1 MSTGNEYSVSD
12 IERSIQSD
20 MGVLVSIPD
29 APGSFI
35 RFDVRKRGD
44 KAGWCLFYV
53 NEHCVV
59 ALYGSWISGQRYEW
73 VNKEKKEITPE
84 IRREVEESRKRRDAE
99 IKAEQDR
106 VADAATELYAALPE
120 APDDFSYLMRKGI
133 KNHGGILRYNEAGD
147 YLGSYIAAPLFNS
160 SGEIRSLE
168 RIYPDGRKRFMQG
181 GEKKGCFCVIGE
193 LEDKAFLCEG
203 YATGASIYEATGI
216 PVVIAFDCHNLKPVA
231 DALRDRVK
239 LIVVADNDEKESGA
253 NPGLDC
259 AKETGLYYVLI
270 PEPGMDANDYAAEHG
285 ADALKELLC
294 PSRSEWIED
303 GDEYLKSPQPMKW
316 WIKNWL
322 PEEALVMIYGASNA
336 GKSFI
341 ALDMLLTM
349 STGLGSWQGFRAK
362 KANCLYLCGE
372 GRAGLRGRVAVWVQ
386 EHKGST
392 TGAFKVSKGPKR
404 LNEQSDLE
412 YACAQIDLSGMDPD
426 VIVVDTLNRHFSGN
440 ENDAEEMG
448 GFIES
453 CTALQERYHCTV
465 IIIHHTGVSKDAE
478 GRARGSSSLNAAIET
493 AICVTNE
500 QGYLTLN
507 QTKQRDIEK
516 LEPIQVHLRGA
527 AIDGWFDEDGEPVTS
542 AVVES
547 IEEAERDMPEIL
559 PAGEE
564 MAILTDAWLWSGCGT
579 KDGYP
584 ALTKG
589 ELRAYMKEELGWSRG
604 QIKRAFYTDSQ
615 YRYLRKLQ
623 ESCRITVEEEQ
634 IFIVN
639 RADMTAC
646 FLLEKEGKHHEHHTG
661 TI

>member
-29 APGSFI
+29 TPGSFI
-35 RFDVRKRGD
+35 RFDVKKRGD
-44 KAGWCLFYV
+44 KAGWCIFFV
-53 NEHCVV
+53 NAHCVV
-59 ALYGSWISGQRYEW
+59 ARYGDWISNSQYEW
-73 VNKEKKEITPE
+73 INKDKKEITPE
-84 IRREVEESRKRRDAE
+84 IKREKEESWK
-99 IKAEQDR
+99 KAEEAR
-106 VADAATELYAALPE
+106 KAERNKIAAEATNLYLSLPE
-120 APDDFSYLMRKGI
+120 ASEDFPYLKRKGV
-133 KNHGGILRYNEAGD
+133 KNHDGLLRYWED
-147 YLGSYIAAPLFNS
+147 DGSIVFPAFNID
-160 SGEIRSLE
+160 GEIRSLE
-168 RIYPDGRKRFMQG
+168 RIFPDGMKRFYPG

-239 LIVVADNDEKESGA
+239 LIAVADNDEKESGA
-253 NPGLDC
+253 NPGLEC

-386 EHKGST
+386 EHKGAT

-412 YACAQIDLSGMDPD
+412 YACAQIDISGMNPD

-547 IEEAERDMPEIL
+547 IEEAEHDMPEVL

-564 MAILTDAWLWSGCGT
+564 MTILTDAWLWSGCGT
-579 KDGYP
+579 RKGYP
-584 ALTKG
+584 SLTKG
-589 ELRAYMKEELGWSRG
+589 ELRAYMKEELEWDRG
-604 QIKRAFYTDSQ
+604 QVKRAFYTDRDS
-615 YRYLRKLQ
+615 RFLRKLQ

-646 FLLEKEGKHHEHHTG
+646 FLLEKEGG
-661 TI
+661 THGTQ

>member
-1 MSTGNEYSVSD
+1 MSIGNEYSVSD

-20 MGVLVSIPD
+20 MGVLVTIPD
-29 APGSFI
+29 TPGSFI
-35 RFDVRKRGD
+35 RFDVKKRGD
-44 KAGWCLFYV
+44 KAGWCVYYV

-84 IRREVEESRKRRDAE
+84 IRREVEESRKRRDEE
-99 IKAEQDR
+99 IKAEQNR
-106 VADAATELYAALPE
+106 AAADASALYMALPE
-120 APDDFSYLMRKGI
+120 ASDDFPYLLRKRVH
-133 KNHGGILRYNEAGD
+133 NHDGILRYSED
-147 YLGSYIAAPLFNS
+147 SDCIVVPLINAD
-160 SGEIRSLE
+160 GEIRSLE
-168 RIYPDGRKRFMQG
+168 RIFPDGQKRFYPG
-181 GEKKGCFCVIGE
+181 GEKKGNFCVIGD

-239 LIVVADNDEKESGA
+239 LIAVADNDEKESGA
-253 NPGLDC
+253 NPGLEC

-270 PEPGMDANDYAAEHG
+270 PEAGMDANDYAAEHG

-294 PSRSEWIED
+294 PSASEWIED
-303 GDEYLKSPQPMKW
+303 GDEYLRSPQPIKW

-372 GRAGLRGRVAVWVQ
+372 GRAGLRGRVAIWVQ
-386 EHKGST
+386 EHKGET
-392 TGAFKVSKGPKR
+392 TGTFKVSKGPKR

-412 YACAQIDLSGMDPD
+412 YVCAQIDLLGSKPD
-426 VIVVDTLNRHFSGN
+426 VIVIDTLNRHYSGN

-453 CTALQERYHCTV
+453 CTELIERYRCTV

-500 QGYLTLN
+500 DGYLTLN

-516 LEPIQVHLRGA
+516 LLPLQVHLRGA
-527 AIDGWFDEDGEPVTS
+527 VIEGWFDEDGEPVRS

-547 IEEAERDMPEIL
+547 IEEAERDMPETM

-564 MAILTDAWLWSGCGT
+564 MTILTDAWLWSGCGT
-579 KDGYP
+579 KEGYP

-589 ELRAYMKEELGWSRG
+589 ELRAYMKEEMKWDRG
-604 QIKRAFYTDSQ
+604 QVKRAFYTDSP
-615 YRYLRKLQ
+615 YRFLRKLQ
-623 ESCRITVEEEQ
+623 ESCRITVEEGQ

-639 RADMTAC
+639 RADITAC
-646 FLLEKEGKHHEHHTG
+646 FLLEKEDKHHEHHTG

>member
-12 IERSIQSD
+12 IERAILQD
-20 MGVLVSIPD
+20 IGVSITLPD
-29 APGSFI
+29 TPDRFI
-35 RFDVRKRGD
+35 RFDVKKRGD
-44 KAGWCLFYV
+44 KAGWCVFYV
-53 NEHCVV
+53 NDHCVV
-59 ALYGSWISGQRYEW
+59 ALYGDWISGRRYEW
-73 VNKEKKEITPE
+73 INKEKSEITPE
-84 IRREVEESRKRRDAE
+84 IRRERDESRRRRDQE

-106 VADAATELYAALPE
+106 VAAEAAALYMSLPAASE
-120 APDDFSYLMRKGI
+120 DFPYLLRKRVH
-133 KNHGGILRYNEAGD
+133 NHYEVLHYNEDDDCLMLPIINAE
-147 YLGSYIAAPLFNS
+147 
-160 SGEIRSLE
+160 GEIRSLE
-168 RIYPDGRKRFMQG
+168 RIYPDGQKRFMPG
-181 GEKKGCFCVIGE
+181 GEKKGNFCVIGE

-203 YATGASIYEATGI
+203 YATGASIYEATGR
-216 PVVIAFDCHNLKPVA
+216 PVIVAFDCHNLKPVA

-239 LIVVADNDEKESGA
+239 LICVADNDEKENGS
-253 NPGLDC
+253 NPGLEC
-259 AKETGLYYVLI
+259 AKETGLFYVLI
-270 PEPGMDANDYAAEHG
+270 PEPGMDANDYAAKHG

-294 PSRSEWIED
+294 PSASEWIED
-303 GDEYLKSPQPMKW
+303 GDEYLRSPQPIKW

-349 STGLGSWQGFRAK
+349 STGLGPWQGFRAK

-392 TGAFKVSKGPKR
+392 TGTFKVSKGPKR

-412 YACAQIDLSGMDPD
+412 YVCAQIDLLGSKPD
-426 VIVVDTLNRHFSGN
+426 VIVIDTLNRHYSGN

-453 CTALQERYHCTV
+453 CSELIARYHCTV

-500 QGYLTLN
+500 DGYLTLN

-516 LEPIQVHLRGA
+516 LPPLQVHLRGA
-527 AIDGWFDEDGEPVTS
+527 EIDGWIDEDGEPVKS

-547 IEEAERDMPEIL
+547 VEEAQRDMPETM

-564 MAILTDAWLWSGCGT
+564 MTILTDAWLWSGCGT

-589 ELRAYMKEELGWSRG
+589 ELRAYMKEGLNWSKG
-604 QIKRAFYTDSQ
+604 QIKRAFYADSP

-639 RADMTAC
+639 RADITAC
-646 FLLEKEGKHHEHHTG
+646 FLLEKEAKHHEHHTS